1 MSTSTAMTVSS
12 TATHTGIFPS
22 TLTPTGVNPS
32 TESIEGE
39 NMGAIYSG
47 LITNDGYLF
56 ATNDIFGAAQE
67 ECAIVRVN
75 RYCGAIVVTARGN
88 FLPNVKILLERILP
102 GISDTEWLS
111 GDLAGEIVE
120 SFKREFEKDP
130 SFRTSPLPFLF
141 LLVGFSG
148 RGLRQVEHI
157 FIRNRVVEVVNT
169 DDGKEYITGFD
180 INHQGQSADIFYGH
194 SELIEYLYRHLKHR
208 KLNSEVMKL
217 FTCFSFIQMQQLDN
231 SLHLNIRM
239 AAISDRGFEWVKEEE
254 LKTLQTVAVKFDT
267 SLSEGLF
274 DFFVSC
280 TEDADVPAAGAV
292 FGGPKNRL

>member
-56 ATNDIFGAAQE
+56 ATNDIFGEAQE

-75 RYCGAIVVTARGN
+75 RHCGALVVTARGN
-88 FLPNVKILLERILP
+88 FLPSVKVLLERILP

-169 DDGKEYITGFD
+169 DESKEYITGFD

-194 SELIEYLYRHLKHR
+194 SELIEYLYMHLKHR
-208 KLNSEVMKL
+208 GLDSEAMKL
-217 FTCFSFIQMQQLDN
+217 FTCFSLIQTQKLDD
-231 SLHLNIRM
+231 SLYQNIRM
-239 AAISDRGFEWVKEEE
+239 ATISDRGFEWVKEEE
-254 LKTLQTVAVKFDT
+254 LKALQTMTAKFDT
-267 SLSEGLF
+267 SLYDGLF
-274 DFFVSC
+274 DFFASC
-280 TEDADVPAAGAV
+280 TVGTGAPAAGAV
-292 FGGPKNRL
+292 FVK